1 MSQYLFIIPMGVIYL
16 ILFFLIIPQIE
27 GKTAKFIVI
36 VMLIPVSYFLST
48 YVDDYLPMMFY
59 RFGRF
64 FSFR

>member
-59 RFGRF
+59 RFGQY